1 MWKIKQTPEFQEWF
15 EEIDLRLQN
24 DTAEHLELI
33 CMFGPQLKR
42 PYADTIKGSQL
53 KNLKELRFRSGTAV
67 IRVFYI
73 FDPERSAVLLI
84 GGDKSGS
91 GDKIFYEKMIDLS
104 EKIYSRYIKTQNG
117 TDL

>member
-1 MWKIKQTPEFQEWF
+1 MWKVKFSPEFQDWF
-15 EEIDLRLQN
+15 DEIELRLQN

-33 CMFGPQLKR
+33 RMFGPQLKR

-53 KNLKELRFRSGTAV
+53 KNLRELRFRSGTAV

-104 EKIYSRYIKTQNG
+104 ESIYGRYLESLTG
-117 TDL
+117 TNK